1 MLCKDMAK
9 QAGQVGLSR
18 VKRVASQNGHFKRVK
33 KKGSGQSGCG
43 LDRVDPYFSN

>member
-9 QAGQVGLSR
+9 RAGQVGLSR

-33 KKGSGQSGCG
+33 KKRFRSIGLRVGSG
-43 LDRVDPYFSN
+43 